1 MAKLPKITNTY
12 FMAMVATV
20 GGMLFGF
27 DISSMAAIVTTEQYI
42 DYFDNPSGV
51 RQGAI
56 GSALA
61 AGSVFGSLI
70 AGPISD
76 KWGRR
81 DSIMFACV
89 WWLVGTAVQVAT
101 NGFGSL
107 VAGRLLNGVCV
118 GITSSQVPVYLAE
131 IAKRER
137 RGRIIIIQ
145 QLAIEWGILIMYFI
159 GYGCGYIEG
168 TASFRT
174 AWGTQFIPCVGLMI
188 GLPFLPRSPRWLA
201 KVGRER
207 EAIQTLADIQAG
219 GDIRDALVVA
229 EWREISETLAIERES
244 GSGWRK
250 FIKNGMWKRTV
261 AGLSVQ
267 AWQQMSGAN
276 VMVYYMPYV
285 FQMANLK
292 GKVNLLS
299 SGLQY
304 ALFIIFTTIM
314 FFFIDKTG
322 RRPLLMWGSIG
333 MAICHFVV
341 GGMLGTYGENVPGG
355 VEGNAN
361 VVIRVTGSP
370 AYTVIAFSYLLIIV
384 YALTL
389 APVAWIY
396 AAEVWSTGTRA
407 TGMGLAAEANWLF
420 NFALASLEERITSNV
435 TNALTSVIKT
445 ALTRTNNRERN
456 QPSYASVA
464 ARNLTTPNHGGPER
478 TTRSRIEREVTIR
491 TRNAPPDISNRTPK
505 DTIAAANR
513 ARSDSSVIA
522 ARKLPSGN
530 TVLTFLTADKA

>member
-12 FMAMVATV
+12 FVAMVATV

-27 DISSMAAIVTTEQYI
+27 DISSMAAIVITDQYI
-42 DYFDNPSGV
+42 DYFNNPSGV
-51 RQGAI
+51 TQGAI

-61 AGSVFGSLI
+61 AGSVAGSLI

-81 DSIMFACV
+81 DSIMFACL
-89 WWLVGTAVQVAT
+89 WWLVGTAVQVST

-107 VAGRLLNGVCV
+107 VAGRVLNGVCV

-159 GYGCGYIEG
+159 GYGCGSIKG
-168 TASFRT
+168 SASFRT
-174 AWGTQFIPCVGLMI
+174 AWGTQFIPCVILMI

-201 KVGRER
+201 KVGREE
-207 EAIQTLADIQAG
+207 EAVQTLADIQAG
-219 GDIRDALVVA
+219 GDRQDALVIA
-229 EWREISETLAIERES
+229 EWREISETLLIERES
-244 GSGWRK
+244 GRGWTK
-250 FIKNGMWKRTV
+250 FIKNGMWKRTM

-285 FQMANLK
+285 FQMADLTGDINLISA
-292 GKVNLLS
+292 GV
-299 SGLQY
+299 QY
-304 ALFIIFTTIM
+304 ALFIAFTTVM

-322 RRPLLMWGSIG
+322 RRTLLIWGSLA
-333 MAICHFVV
+333 MALCHFVV
-341 GGMLGTYGENVPGG
+341 GGMLGAYGKPVPGG
-355 VEGNAN
+355 VDGNAN
-361 VVIRVTGSP
+361 VVIKVTGSP

-396 AAEVWSTGTRA
+396 AAEVWSLGTRA
-407 TGMGLAAEANWLF
+407 TGMALAAEANWLF
-420 NFALASLEERITSNV
+420 NFALGMFTPPAFLN
-435 TNALTSVIKT
+435 IKYKIFIIFGV
-445 ALTRTNNRERN
+445 LCIG
-456 QPSYASVA
+456 A
-464 ARNLTTPNHGGPER
+464 AIQAYFT
-478 TTRSRIEREVTIR
+478 
-491 TRNAPPDISNRTPK
+491 
-505 DTIAAANR
+505 
-513 ARSDSSVIA
+513 
-522 ARKLPSGN
+522 
-530 TVLTFLTADKA
+530 